1 MIWTDLY
8 PEAKAYVS
16 GEDDE
21 LIASIVE
28 QALSDH
34 AEWVSSHTVRREL
47 AGRAFRL
54 VVDTPKD
61 WDDSVLWVPAEYANG
76 ISIPAVARA
85 RVIRA
90 MVNPSAKL
98 IYQPN
103 TTCLEDNVNLSNSER
118 TRIRHGDASPLIDR
132 ARIEIGEAGEVMT
145 FGPSQ
150 GAAIVGP
157 YASHPD
163 TALHSMVVF
172 ESPTVVDRSHYE
184 LIKAFMTDGKQ
195 LAANISLNRQDD
207 AASPLVAAHLESLT
221 ARGMMLYGIGAA
233 RLDNLAIVGLMRR
246 MRLEYDIRHAL
257 DKGAGVAHVWARTGT
272 VSPDEANLNIRTSI
286 EHDRNL
292 TTRYVPIRLT
302 GKYADHSATNVYGLA
317 GATMRAA
324 KEKAT

>member
-1 MIWTDLY
+1 MTWTDLY
-8 PEAKAYVS
+8 PEGKAFVS

-21 LIASIVE
+21 IIASIVE
-28 QALSDH
+28 QPLSDQG
-34 AEWVSSHTVRREL
+34 EWVNSHTVSREL

-54 VVDTPKD
+54 VVDTPKE
-61 WDDSVLWVPAEYANG
+61 WDGSVLWVPAEYANG
-76 ISIPAVARA
+76 IATPPVARA

-90 MVNPSAKL
+90 IVNPSAKL

-103 TTCLEDNVNLSNSER
+103 TTRTEDNVNLSGNER
-118 TRIRHGDASPLIDR
+118 TRISHGDASPLIDR
-132 ARIEIGEAGEVMT
+132 ARIEIGEAGKVMA

-150 GAAIVGP
+150 GAAIVGS

-207 AASPLVAAHLESLT
+207 TASPLVTAHLESLT
-221 ARGMMLYGIGAA
+221 ARGTMLYGIGAA
-233 RLDNLAIVGLMRR
+233 RSDNLAIVGLMRR
-246 MRLEYDIRHAL
+246 MRLEHDIRHAL
-257 DKGAGVAHVWARTGT
+257 GKGAGVAHVWARTGT
-272 VSPDEANLNIRTSI
+272 VSPDEANLKIRTSI
-286 EHDRNL
+286 EKDAELAAH
-292 TTRYVPIRLT
+292 YVPIRLT
-302 GKYADHSATNVYGLA
+302 GAYADHSATNVYGLA

>member
-1 MIWTDLY
+1 
-8 PEAKAYVS
+8 
-16 GEDDE
+16 
-21 LIASIVE
+21 
-28 QALSDH
+28 
-34 AEWVSSHTVRREL
+34 
-47 AGRAFRL
+47 
-54 VVDTPKD
+54 
-61 WDDSVLWVPAEYANG
+61 
-76 ISIPAVARA
+76 
-85 RVIRA
+85 

-150 GAAIVGP
+150 GATIVGP

-184 LIKAFMTDGKQ
+184 LIRTSMTDGKQ
-195 LAANISLNRQDD
+195 LEKNISLNRRVTTL
-207 AASPLVAAHLESLT
+207 SPLVEAHLSSLT
-221 ARGMMLYGIGAA
+221 LGGIILYGMGAA
-233 RLDNLAIVGLMRR
+233 RPDNLAIVGLMRR

-257 DKGAGVAHVWARTGT
+257 GKGAGVAHVWTHTGT
-272 VSPDEANLNIRTSI
+272 ISPDEANLKICTSI
-286 EHDRNL
+286 EKDAELAAH
-292 TTRYVPIRLT
+292 YVPIRLT
-302 GKYADHSATNVYGLA
+302 GAYADHSATNVYGLA

>member
-1 MIWTDLY
+1 MTWTDLY
-8 PEAKAYVS
+8 PEGKAFVS

-21 LIASIVE
+21 IIASIVE
-28 QALSDH
+28 QPLSDQG
-34 AEWVSSHTVRREL
+34 EWVNSHTVSREL

-54 VVDTPKD
+54 VVDTPKE
-61 WDDSVLWVPAEYANG
+61 WDGSVLWVPAEYANG
-76 ISIPAVARA
+76 IATPPVARA

-90 MVNPSAKL
+90 IVNPSAKL

-103 TTCLEDNVNLSNSER
+103 TTRTEDNVNLSGNER
-118 TRIRHGDASPLIDR
+118 TRISHGDASPLIDR
-132 ARIEIGEAGEVMT
+132 ARIEIGEAGKVMA

-150 GAAIVGP
+150 GAAVVGA

-184 LIKAFMTDGKQ
+184 LIRTSMTDGKQ
-195 LAANISLNRQDD
+195 LAKNISLNRRGTTP
-207 AASPLVAAHLESLT
+207 SPLVEAHLSSLT
-221 ARGMMLYGIGAA
+221 LGGIILYGMGSA
-233 RLDNLAIVGLMRR
+233 RPDNLAIVGLMRR

-257 DKGAGVAHVWARTGT
+257 GKGAGVAHVWTHTGT
-272 VSPDEANLNIRTSI
+272 ISPDEANLKIRTSI
-286 EHDRNL
+286 EKDAELAAH
-292 TTRYVPIRLT
+292 YVPIRLT
-302 GKYADHSATNVYGLA
+302 GAYADHSATNVYGLA